1 MQLYTRC
8 FRSFVFPALL
18 LAAATLASTQG
29 AGAQGF
35 PEETPQSQAVA
46 PAAAP
51 APTAPTK
58 AAKEPKAAKLGQQA
72 PRPPK
77 PPALIDPAG
86 PAVSLESSEA
96 LFDIAVA
103 LNACGYDNGLEISD
117 PLRARVRGEVER
129 EVQQSA
135 PAREARDKLC
145 VFINQ
150 HRLSEAR
157 RDLAQY
163 VSLAL
168 YLNPPPDLTASVDQQ
183 DMPPDA
189 TQVVDMLPLLRDF
202 VSAAQLHL
210 VWIANRPAYDDEIA
224 QLHDPLTRMILDT
237 NIYLKMPASTYSG
250 SRFLVVIEPLLSPA
264 ETNARVYGTDYV
276 VVASPVNGSIHMQ
289 DVRHTYLHYMIE
301 PLLYARAS
309 SMDRLLPVL
318 KTVRDAPLDYI
329 YRSDIVSLVIE
340 CMIRAIEARTMQTGV
355 VEFKIPADTRRE
367 NLPRVQREHDL
378 TVQQASAVREHS
390 VQASMQQGYV
400 LTQYFYDE
408 MRAFENNPES
418 LKEAIGPMV
427 YGMDV
432 DQQTHRA
439 REVHFAEQGE
449 GDVIRRPGTRSLDLA
464 EAKLKQGD
472 ADGARSLAQQAI
484 KDHTADTARADYLL
498 ALSWLMKG
506 DMESAANDFAETIR
520 LANDPRLLAWSH
532 IYLGRIHDVEEERP
546 EALNEYHTAL
556 AVKDGQQDTRSA
568 AEKGIAQ
575 PFALP
580 RRARLAEGPGSGD
593 EDNSAAPPAVPGTG
607 PGAGPGT
614 GPGAGMAPPP
624 AQLTQPHL

>member
-1 MQLYTRC
+1 MHLTLRYQ
-8 FRSFVFPALL
+8 RSFSALVL
-18 LAAATLASTQG
+18 
-29 AGAQGF
+29 
-35 PEETPQSQAVA
+35 AVA
-46 PAAAP
+46 ALVSTVATAAQQTQPAPTQAAP
-51 APTAPTK
+51 ATK
-58 AAKEPKAAKLGQQA
+58 PGKPASAKAGIET

-96 LFDIAVA
+96 LFDIAA
-103 LNACGYDNGLEISD
+103 SLNACGYDNGLETSD
-117 PLRARVRGEVER
+117 PIRAHVREQVNSQ
-129 EVQQSA
+129 VQQSA

-145 VFINQ
+145 LFISQ

-168 YLNPPPDLTASVDQQ
+168 YLNPPPELTASVDEQ
-183 DMPPDA
+183 DLPPDS
-189 TQVVDMLPLLRDF
+189 TQVLDMLPLLRTF
-202 VSAAQLHL
+202 VSTAQLHL
-210 VWIANRPAYDDEIA
+210 VWIANRPAYEEEIA
-224 QLHDPLTRMILDT
+224 KLHDPLTRMILET
-237 NIYLKMPASTYSG
+237 NTYLKLPASTYSG

-276 VVASPVNGSIHMQ
+276 VVASPVNGSIRMQ

-301 PLLYARAS
+301 PLLYARATA
-309 SMDRLLPVL
+309 MDRLLPML

-340 CMIRAIEARTMQTGV
+340 SMIRAIEARTMQTGV

-367 NLPRVQREHDL
+367 NLPHVQHEHDL
-378 TVQQASAVREHS
+378 TVQQASAVRQRS
-390 VQASMQQGYV
+390 VEASMQQGYV
-400 LTQYFYDE
+400 LTQYFYE
-408 MRAFENNPES
+408 QLRGFENSPES

-432 DQQTHRA
+432 DQQVHRA

-449 GDVIRRPGTRSLDLA
+449 GDVIRAPGTRSLDLA

-472 ADGARSLAQQAI
+472 ADGARALAEKAL
-484 KDHTADTARADYLL
+484 KDHTGDTARADYLL
-498 ALSWLMKG
+498 ALTWLMKG

-520 LANDPRLLAWSH
+520 LSNDTRLLAMAH
-532 IYLGRIHDVEEERP
+532 IYLGRIHDVQEERP
-546 EALNEYHTAL
+546 EALAEYHLAL
-556 AVKDGQQDTRSA
+556 AVPDAQPDTRIA
-568 AEKGIAQ
+568 AEKGLSQ

-580 RRARLAEGPGSGD
+580 HRSHPTADPDAPDTPAEDKP
-593 EDNSAAPPAVPGTG
+593 APQSRP
-607 PGAGPGT
+607 
-614 GPGAGMAPPP
+614 
-624 AQLTQPHL
+624 

>member
-1 MQLYTRC
+1 MQLSFPC
-8 FRSFVFPALL
+8 HRSIPVCILA
-18 LAAATLASTQG
+18 LAALATPLSASP
-29 AGAQGF
+29 AGQN
-35 PEETPQSQAVA
+35 A
-46 PAAAP
+46 PAAQTDTPKTEATP
-51 APTAPTK
+51 ANHAKSGK
-58 AAKEPKAAKLGQQA
+58 AAPGKAEM

-103 LNACGYDNGLEISD
+103 LNACGYDNGLETSD
-117 PLRARVRGEVER
+117 PIRAHVREQVESQ
-129 EVQQSA
+129 VQQSA
-135 PAREARDKLC
+135 AAGEARDKLC

-168 YLNPPPDLTASVDQQ
+168 YLNPPPELSASVDQQ
-183 DMPPDA
+183 DMPPDS
-189 TQVVDMLPLLRDF
+189 TQVIDMLPLLRTF
-202 VSAAQLHL
+202 VDAAQLHL
-210 VWIANRPAYDDEIA
+210 VWIANRPAYEAEIA
-224 QLHDPLTRMILDT
+224 RLHDPLTRMILET
-237 NIYLKMPASTYSG
+237 NVYLKMPASTYSG
-250 SRFLVVIEPLLSPA
+250 SRFLVVLEPMLSPL

-276 VVASPVNGSIHMQ
+276 VVASPVNGSIRMQ
-289 DVRHTYLHYMIE
+289 DVRHTYLHYVIE

-318 KTVRDAPLDYI
+318 KTVRDAPLDYV

-367 NLPRVQREHDL
+367 DLPRVQHEHDL
-378 TVQQASAVREHS
+378 TVQEAAAVRARS
-390 VQASMQQGYV
+390 VDSSMQQGYV
-400 LTQYFYDE
+400 LTQYFFE
-408 MRAFENNPES
+408 QLRQFENGPES

-472 ADGARSLAQQAI
+472 ADGARTLAQQAL

-498 ALSWLMKG
+498 ALTWLMKG

-520 LANDPRLLAWSH
+520 LASDPRLLAWSH
-532 IYLGRIHDVEEERP
+532 IYLGRIHDVEDDRQQ
-546 EALNEYHTAL
+546 ALAEYHTAL
-556 AVKDGQQDTRSA
+556 SVRDGQQDTRSA
-568 AEKGIAQ
+568 AEKGIEQ

-580 RRARLAEGPGSGD
+580 HRSRPADAPDAPEGD
-593 EDNSAAPPAVPGTG
+593 K
-607 PGAGPGT
+607 
-614 GPGAGMAPPP
+614 P
-624 AQLTQPHL
+624 AQPHP